1 MRHVKLQNFTRDY
14 LTNWKIDR
22 DFLIE
27 NLLYLKCIKR
37 DGHFL
42 LNHFIVF
49 WCDENNRLKT
59 NPRSRWDA
67 A

>member
-1 MRHVKLQNFTRDY
+1 MRHVKLQDFTRDY

-37 DGHFL
+37 DGLFL

-49 WCDENNRLKT
+49 WFYENNRLKT
-59 NPRSRWDA
+59 NPRTRWDA